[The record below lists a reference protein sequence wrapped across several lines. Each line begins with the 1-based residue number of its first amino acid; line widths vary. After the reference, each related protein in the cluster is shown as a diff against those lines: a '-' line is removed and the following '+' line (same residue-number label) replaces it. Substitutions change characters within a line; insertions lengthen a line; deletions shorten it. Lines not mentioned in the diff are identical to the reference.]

1 MNFFTRLMTS
11 TLAILVVTYL
21 LPGVSVESPVTAVLV
36 AIALALLNI
45 SIKPIFILL
54 TLPITLVSLGLF
66 LLVINA
72 LMILLAAKLIS
83 GFHVDG
89 FWIALLFSIVLSL
102 VTGIFNALAKPKP
115 RED

>member
-1 MNFFTRLMTS
+1 MNFLTRLITS
-11 TLAILVVTYL
+11 TLAIIVVTYL
-21 LPGVSVESPVTAVLV
+21 LPGVSVESPVTAVVV

-45 SIKPIFILL
+45 SIKPVLILF

-89 FWIALLFSIVLSL
+89 FWNALLFSIVLSL

-115 RED
+115 GED

>member
-1 MNFFTRLMTS
+1 MNFLTRLITS
-11 TLAILVVTYL
+11 TLAIIVVTYL
-21 LPGVSVESPVTAVLV
+21 LPGVSVENPVTATLV
-36 AIALALLNI
+36 AVALALLNI
-45 SIKPIFILL
+45 SIKPVFILL

-89 FWIALLFSIVLSL
+89 FWFALLFSITLSI
-102 VTGIFNALAKPKP
+102 VTGIFNALAQPKP
-115 RED
+115 R